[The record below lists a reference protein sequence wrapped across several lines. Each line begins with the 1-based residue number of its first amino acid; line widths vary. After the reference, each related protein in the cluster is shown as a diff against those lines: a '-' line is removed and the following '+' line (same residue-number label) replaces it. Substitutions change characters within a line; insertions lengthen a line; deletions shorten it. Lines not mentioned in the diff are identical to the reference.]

1 MAALVALGMVCAGCA
16 GAPESAPPA
25 GTTAPDLTVQPARI
39 DRARHALPPGYEVAP
54 YTGAPTPLAVWGLAG
69 PVEAQPAQCIE
80 LAAPPVRPDSAQGW
94 SASGPGGI
102 IYAVVAAAA
111 PTAPV
116 ADAPAA
122 PAAPVTDT
130 PTAPAAPV
138 TDTPTAPAVPVEA
151 AACQS
156 WAATAGH
163 TSATVRELP
172 APALEAAH
180 TVGMA
185 TAATTVV
192 EGGTE
197 TRADADTFVARLGQ
211 FVCFVALV
219 TDPGSAYP
227 RLDAA
232 FAADLLVETV
242 SALRS

>member
-1 MAALVALGMVCAGCA
+1 M
-16 GAPESAPPA
+16 
-25 GTTAPDLTVQPARI
+25 PDLTVEPARI
-39 DRARHALPPGYEVAP
+39 DRARHALPPGYEVTP

-69 PVEAQPAQCIE
+69 PVEAQPVQCVE
-80 LAAPPVRPDSAQGW
+80 LAAPPLRPDSAQGW

-102 IYAVVAAAA
+102 VYAVVAAAA
-111 PTAPV
+111 P
-116 ADAPAA
+116 AA
-122 PAAPVTDT
+122 
-130 PTAPAAPV
+130 
-138 TDTPTAPAVPVEA
+138 PVEA

-156 WAATAGH
+156 WTATAGH
-163 TSATVRELP
+163 TSATVRDLP

-197 TRADADTFVARLGQ
+197 TRADADTFVAHLGQ

-227 RLDAA
+227 HLDAA

>member
-1 MAALVALGMVCAGCA
+1 M
-16 GAPESAPPA
+16 PDPAPPLE
-25 GTTAPDLTVQPARI
+25 TAAPADLTVEPARI

-69 PVEAQPAQCIE
+69 PVEAQPGQCVE
-80 LAAPPVRPDSAQGW
+80 LAAPPVRPGSAQGW

-111 PTAPV
+111 P
-116 ADAPAA
+116 
-122 PAAPVTDT
+122 AAPVTD
-130 PTAPAAPV
+130 APGAA
-138 TDTPTAPAVPVEA
+138 APAVPVGA
-151 AACQS
+151 AACRS
-156 WAATAGH
+156 WTVSAGH

-172 APALEAAH
+172 APALEAAR

-197 TRADADTFVARLGQ
+197 TRADADTFVAHLGQ

-232 FAADLLVETV
+232 FAAGLLVETV

>member
-1 MAALVALGMVCAGCA
+1 MTALVALGTVCAGCA

-25 GTTAPDLTVQPARI
+25 GTTAPDLTVEPARI

-69 PVEAQPAQCIE
+69 PVEAEPVQCVE

-130 PTAPAAPV
+130 PTAPA
-138 TDTPTAPAVPVEA
+138 VPVEA

-156 WAATAGH
+156 WTATAGH

-197 TRADADTFVARLGQ
+197 TRADADTFVAHLGQ

>member
-1 MAALVALGMVCAGCA
+1 MAALVALGTVCAGCA

-25 GTTAPDLTVQPARI
+25 GTTAPDLTVEPARI
-39 DRARHALPPGYEVAP
+39 DRARHALPPGYEVTP

-69 PVEAQPAQCIE
+69 PVEAQPAQCVE

-102 IYAVVAAAA
+102 IYA
-111 PTAPV
+111 
-116 ADAPAA
+116 
-122 PAAPVTDT
+122 
-130 PTAPAAPV
+130 
-138 TDTPTAPAVPVEA
+138 EA

-156 WAATAGH
+156 WTATAGH

-197 TRADADTFVARLGQ
+197 TRADADTFVAHLGQ

-232 FAADLLVETV
+232 FAADLVVETV

>member
-1 MAALVALGMVCAGCA
+1 M
-16 GAPESAPPA
+16 
-25 GTTAPDLTVQPARI
+25 
-39 DRARHALPPGYEVAP
+39 
-54 YTGAPTPLAVWGLAG
+54 WGLAG
-69 PVEAQPAQCIE
+69 PVEAQPAQCVE

-102 IYAVVAAAA
+102 IYAIVAAAA
-111 PTAPV
+111 PGP
-116 ADAPAA
+116 
-122 PAAPVTDT
+122 PVTD
-130 PTAPAAPV
+130 APGPPV
-138 TDTPTAPAVPVEA
+138 TDAPGPPVTDAPGPPVEA
-151 AACQS
+151 AACRS
-156 WAATAGH
+156 WTATAGH

-185 TAATTVV
+185 TEATTVV

>member
-25 GTTAPDLTVQPARI
+25 GTTAPDLTVEPARI

-69 PVEAQPAQCIE
+69 PVEAQPAQCVE

-102 IYAVVAAAA
+102 IYAIVAAAA
-111 PTAPV
+111 PAAPV
-116 ADAPAA
+116 ADAPA
-122 PAAPVTDT
+122 
-130 PTAPAAPV
+130 APAAPV

-156 WAATAGH
+156 WTATAGH

-197 TRADADTFVARLGQ
+197 TRADADTFVAHLGQ

>member
-1 MAALVALGMVCAGCA
+1 MTALVALGTVCAGCA

-25 GTTAPDLTVQPARI
+25 GTTAPDLTVEPARI

-69 PVEAQPAQCIE
+69 PVEAQPAQCVE

-102 IYAVVAAAA
+102 IYAIVAAAA
-111 PTAPV
+111 PGP
-116 ADAPAA
+116 
-122 PAAPVTDT
+122 PVTD
-130 PTAPAAPV
+130 APGPPV
-138 TDTPTAPAVPVEA
+138 TDAPGPPVTDAPGPPVEA
-151 AACQS
+151 AACRS
-156 WAATAGH
+156 WTATAGH

-185 TAATTVV
+185 TEATTVV

>member
-1 MAALVALGMVCAGCA
+1 MRLPPPAALVALGIVCAGCA

-25 GTTAPDLTVQPARI
+25 GTTAPDLTVEPARI
-39 DRARHALPPGYEVAP
+39 DRARHALPPGYEVTP

-69 PVEAQPAQCIE
+69 PVEAQPAQCVE

-102 IYAVVAAAA
+102 VYAVVAAAA
-111 PTAPV
+111 P
-116 ADAPAA
+116 AA
-122 PAAPVTDT
+122 
-130 PTAPAAPV
+130 
-138 TDTPTAPAVPVEA
+138 PVEA

-156 WAATAGH
+156 WTATAGH
-163 TSATVRELP
+163 TSATVRDLP

-197 TRADADTFVARLGQ
+197 TRADADTFVAHLGQ

>member
-16 GAPESAPPA
+16 GTPEPTPSAD
-25 GTTAPDLTVQPARI
+25 TTARDLTVEPARI

-69 PVEAQPAQCIE
+69 PVEAQPAQCVE

-102 IYAVVAAAA
+102 IYAIVAAAA
-111 PTAPV
+111 PAAPV
-116 ADAPAA
+116 ADAPA
-122 PAAPVTDT
+122 
-130 PTAPAAPV
+130 APAAPV

-156 WAATAGH
+156 WTATAGH

-197 TRADADTFVARLGQ
+197 TRADADTFVAHLGQ

>member
-1 MAALVALGMVCAGCA
+1 MTALVALGTVCAGCA

-69 PVEAQPAQCIE
+69 PVEAQPAQCVE

-111 PTAPV
+111 PGP
-116 ADAPAA
+116 
-122 PAAPVTDT
+122 PVTD
-130 PTAPAAPV
+130 APGP
-138 TDTPTAPAVPVEA
+138 PVEA
-151 AACQS
+151 AFCRS
-156 WAATAGH
+156 WTATAGH

-197 TRADADTFVARLGQ
+197 TRADADTFVAHLGQ

>member
-1 MAALVALGMVCAGCA
+1 MTALVALGTVCAGCA

-25 GTTAPDLTVQPARI
+25 GTTAPDLTVEPARI

-69 PVEAQPAQCIE
+69 PVEAQPAQCVE

-116 ADAPAA
+116 ADAPA
-122 PAAPVTDT
+122 
-130 PTAPAAPV
+130 APAAPV

-232 FAADLLVETV
+232 FAADLVVETV

>member
-1 MAALVALGMVCAGCA
+1 MTALVALGTVCAGCA

-25 GTTAPDLTVQPARI
+25 GTTAPDLTVEPARI

-69 PVEAQPAQCIE
+69 PVEAEPVQCVE

-111 PTAPV
+111 PAAPV
-116 ADAPAA
+116 ADAPA
-122 PAAPVTDT
+122 
-130 PTAPAAPV
+130 APAAPV

-156 WAATAGH
+156 WTATAGH

-197 TRADADTFVARLGQ
+197 TRADADTFVAHLGQ

>member
-1 MAALVALGMVCAGCA
+1 M
-16 GAPESAPPA
+16 
-25 GTTAPDLTVQPARI
+25 
-39 DRARHALPPGYEVAP
+39 
-54 YTGAPTPLAVWGLAG
+54 
-69 PVEAQPAQCIE
+69 
-80 LAAPPVRPDSAQGW
+80 
-94 SASGPGGI
+94 
-102 IYAVVAAAA
+102 
-111 PTAPV
+111 
-116 ADAPAA
+116 
-122 PAAPVTDT
+122 
-130 PTAPAAPV
+130 
-138 TDTPTAPAVPVEA
+138 PVEA

-156 WAATAGH
+156 WTATAGH

>member
-1 MAALVALGMVCAGCA
+1 MTALVALGTVCAGCA

-25 GTTAPDLTVQPARI
+25 GTTAPDLTVEPARI

-69 PVEAQPAQCIE
+69 PVEAEPVQCVE

-130 PTAPAAPV
+130 PTAPA
-138 TDTPTAPAVPVEA
+138 VPVEA

-156 WAATAGH
+156 WTATAGH

>member
-1 MAALVALGMVCAGCA
+1 M
-16 GAPESAPPA
+16 
-25 GTTAPDLTVQPARI
+25 PDLTVEPARI

-69 PVEAQPAQCIE
+69 PVEAQPVQCVE
-80 LAAPPVRPDSAQGW
+80 LAAPPLRPDSAQGW

-102 IYAVVAAAA
+102 VYAVVAAA
-111 PTAPV
+111 
-116 ADAPAA
+116 
-122 PAAPVTDT
+122 
-130 PTAPAAPV
+130 APAAPV

-156 WAATAGH
+156 WTATAGH
-163 TSATVRELP
+163 TSATVRDLP

-197 TRADADTFVARLGQ
+197 TRADADTFVAHLGQ

>member
-1 MAALVALGMVCAGCA
+1 MVCAGCA
-16 GAPESAPPA
+16 GTPEPTPSAD
-25 GTTAPDLTVQPARI
+25 TTARDLTVEPARI
-39 DRARHALPPGYEVAP
+39 DRARHALPPGYEVAS

-69 PVEAQPAQCIE
+69 PVEAQPVQCVE

-102 IYAVVAAAA
+102 VYAVVAAAA
-111 PTAPV
+111 P
-116 ADAPAA
+116 AA
-122 PAAPVTDT
+122 
-130 PTAPAAPV
+130 
-138 TDTPTAPAVPVEA
+138 PVEA

-156 WAATAGH
+156 WTATAGH
-163 TSATVRELP
+163 TSATVRDLP

-197 TRADADTFVARLGQ
+197 TRADADTFVAHLGQ

>member
-1 MAALVALGMVCAGCA
+1 M
-16 GAPESAPPA
+16 
-25 GTTAPDLTVQPARI
+25 
-39 DRARHALPPGYEVAP
+39 
-54 YTGAPTPLAVWGLAG
+54 LAG
-69 PVEAQPAQCIE
+69 SPGSGTSKLTRAGVPEDKRTYSSVYNNDKIGTGHARSVIN
-80 LAAPPVRPDSAQGW
+80 SAQGW

-102 IYAVVAAAA
+102 VYAVVAAAA
-111 PTAPV
+111 P
-116 ADAPAA
+116 AA
-122 PAAPVTDT
+122 
-130 PTAPAAPV
+130 
-138 TDTPTAPAVPVEA
+138 PVEA
-151 AACQS
+151 AACQL
-156 WAATAGH
+156 WTATAGH
-163 TSATVRELP
+163 TSATVRDLP

-197 TRADADTFVARLGQ
+197 TRADADTFVAHLGQ

>member
-1 MAALVALGMVCAGCA
+1 MCAGCA

-25 GTTAPDLTVQPARI
+25 GTTAPDLTVEPARI
-39 DRARHALPPGYEVAP
+39 DRARHALPPGYEVTP

-69 PVEAQPAQCIE
+69 PVEAQPVQCVE
-80 LAAPPVRPDSAQGW
+80 LAAPPLRPDSAQGW

-102 IYAVVAAAA
+102 VYAVVAAAA
-111 PTAPV
+111 P
-116 ADAPAA
+116 AA
-122 PAAPVTDT
+122 
-130 PTAPAAPV
+130 
-138 TDTPTAPAVPVEA
+138 PVEA

-156 WAATAGH
+156 WTATAGH
-163 TSATVRELP
+163 TSATVRDLP

-197 TRADADTFVARLGQ
+197 TRADADTFVAHLGQ

>member
-25 GTTAPDLTVQPARI
+25 GTTAPDLTVEPARI

-69 PVEAQPAQCIE
+69 PVEAQPAQCVE

-102 IYAVVAAAA
+102 IYAIVAAAA
-111 PTAPV
+111 PGP
-116 ADAPAA
+116 
-122 PAAPVTDT
+122 PVTD
-130 PTAPAAPV
+130 APGPPV
-138 TDTPTAPAVPVEA
+138 TDAPGPPVEA
-151 AACQS
+151 VACQS
-156 WAATAGH
+156 WTATAGH

-197 TRADADTFVARLGQ
+197 TRADADTFVAHLGH

>member
-1 MAALVALGMVCAGCA
+1 MTALVALGTVCAGCA

-25 GTTAPDLTVQPARI
+25 GTTAPDLTVEPARI

-69 PVEAQPAQCIE
+69 PVEAQPVQCVE

-102 IYAVVAAAA
+102 VYAVVAAAA
-111 PTAPV
+111 P
-116 ADAPAA
+116 AA
-122 PAAPVTDT
+122 
-130 PTAPAAPV
+130 
-138 TDTPTAPAVPVEA
+138 PVEA
-151 AACQS
+151 AACQL
-156 WAATAGH
+156 WTATAGH
-163 TSATVRELP
+163 TSATVRDLP

-197 TRADADTFVARLGQ
+197 TRADADTFVAHLGQ

>member
-25 GTTAPDLTVQPARI
+25 GTTAPDLTVEPARI

-69 PVEAQPAQCIE
+69 PVEAEPVQCVE

-102 IYAVVAAAA
+102 IYAIVAAAA
-111 PTAPV
+111 PGP
-116 ADAPAA
+116 
-122 PAAPVTDT
+122 PVTD
-130 PTAPAAPV
+130 APGPPV
-138 TDTPTAPAVPVEA
+138 TDAPGPPVTDAPGPPVEA
-151 AACQS
+151 AACRS
-156 WAATAGH
+156 WTATAGH

-185 TAATTVV
+185 TEATTVV

>member
-1 MAALVALGMVCAGCA
+1 MRLPPLAALVALGVVCAGCA
-16 GAPESAPPA
+16 PAPEPA
-25 GTTAPDLTVQPARI
+25 SSPGPTVPDLTVEPGRI

-69 PVEAQPAQCIE
+69 AVEAQPVQC
-80 LAAPPVRPDSAQGW
+80 LDRAAPPVHPDSAQGW

-102 IYAVVAAAA
+102 VYAVVAAAA
-111 PTAPV
+111 PSV
-116 ADAPAA
+116 PAG
-122 PAAPVTDT
+122 
-130 PTAPAAPV
+130 
-138 TDTPTAPAVPVEA
+138 PVEA
-151 AACQS
+151 AACRS
-156 WAATAGH
+156 WTATAGH

-180 TVGMA
+180 TVAMA

-197 TRADADTFVARLGQ
+197 TRADADTFVAHLGQ

-227 RLDAA
+227 HLDTA
-232 FAADLLVETV
+232 FAADLLMETV

>member
-25 GTTAPDLTVQPARI
+25 GTTAPDLTVEPARI

-69 PVEAQPAQCIE
+69 PVEAQPVQCVE

-102 IYAVVAAAA
+102 VYAVVAAAA
-111 PTAPV
+111 P
-116 ADAPAA
+116 AA
-122 PAAPVTDT
+122 
-130 PTAPAAPV
+130 
-138 TDTPTAPAVPVEA
+138 PVEA

-156 WAATAGH
+156 WTATAGH
-163 TSATVRELP
+163 TSATVRDLP

-197 TRADADTFVARLGQ
+197 TRADADTFVAHLGQ